1 MKCRAHVFL
10 LPSCP
15 HDSNFEPA
23 RALNRERPKAPP
35 VQSTGCY
42 PVITT
47 HAKKTKRT
55 TRTWICTVRI
65 AIRPAQPSAMG
76 SQGMLSRGIQEWYRG
91 YLGVV
96 SWGIRGWYP
105 GVSKGIRGIR
115 SPSGA
120 LLSPKMT
127 QITMAPV
134 TRKGILGGGS
144 KCYIILEGAQ
154 QHFGATWRTSTCSIV
169 CTRAALVS
177 SPPRPVHSTISHS
190 SF

>member
-23 RALNRERPKAPP
+23 RALNRERPKASP

-42 PVITT
+42 PVIKT

-65 AIRPAQPSAMG
+65 AIRAAQPSAMG
-76 SQGMLSRGIQEWYRG
+76 SQGMESRGIQEWYRG

-96 SWGIRGWYP
+96 SWGIRGYP
-105 GVSKGIRGIR
+105 RYPPTIRRIAV
-115 SPSGA
+115 PQ
-120 LLSPKMT
+120 MT

-134 TRKGILGGGS
+134 ARKGILGGRS

-154 QHFGATWRTSTCSIV
+154 RHFGAQ
-169 CTRAALVS
+169 RAHL
-177 SPPRPVHSTISHS
+177 RL
-190 SF
+190 